1 MIVVS
6 IIQFQLKILIK
17 SNMYPNYLSQYL
29 NRIRSNRSLEESIK
43 SELNESEMT
52 KKVYEK
58 DGVVVTEISGR
69 TANGGFYSETTYS
82 YKNNNTDNTR
92 LIKEKSN
99 ELNEAIKNQDFE
111 RAAILRDTI
120 QALKQ
125 NK

>member
-1 MIVVS
+1 
-6 IIQFQLKILIK
+6 
-17 SNMYPNYLSQYL
+17 MYPNYLSQYL
-29 NRIRSNRSLEESIK
+29 NKMLSNRSLEESIK

-82 YKNNNTDNTR
+82 YKNNNTDNTK